1 MAPPHT
7 PCRHTSAVVLAGGR
21 AARMGGEDKCL
32 LPLAGRPLVAWL
44 IDALRPQVED
54 MLISANRNLERY
66 AAFGPPLVQDRLD
79 DFQGPLAGIMAALER
94 CRGDCLLSAP
104 GDAPLLAP
112 DYAARMRAALAAS
125 GARACVAEFQ
135 GRRQPVYCLLS
146 KELGTHLQQ
155 WLDAGGRAVHDWLAA
170 VDAVGVDFSDR
181 PQQFLN
187 LNRPDDLARLE
198 AQVSA

>member
-1 MAPPHT
+1 MVPPDA

-21 AARMGGEDKCL
+21 AARMGGADKCL
-32 LPLAGRPLVAWL
+32 LPLAGRPLVARL
-44 IDALRPQVED
+44 IDALQPQVED
-54 MLISANRNLERY
+54 ILISANRNLERY
-66 AAFGPPLVQDRLD
+66 AAFGLPVVQDGLD
-79 DFQGPLAGIMAALER
+79 DFQGPLAGIAAALDR
-94 CRGDCLLSAP
+94 CRGDCLLSVP

-125 GARACVAEFQ
+125 GARACVAGFR

-146 KELGTHLQQ
+146 ADLHQHLHD
-155 WLDAGGRAVHDWLAA
+155 WLQAGGRAVHDWLAA
-170 VDAVGVDFSDR
+170 VGAVDVDFSDR

-198 AQVSA
+198 AQLSP